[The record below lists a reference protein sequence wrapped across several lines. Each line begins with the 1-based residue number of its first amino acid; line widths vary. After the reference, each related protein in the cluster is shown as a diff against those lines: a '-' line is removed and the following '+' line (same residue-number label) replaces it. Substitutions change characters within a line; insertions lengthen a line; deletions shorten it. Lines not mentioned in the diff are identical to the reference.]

1 MNRRATHPRD
11 FGKVAVV
18 YGGTSA
24 EREVSLES
32 GKAVYAALQRKGVDA
47 HALDAFG
54 AELLRLLQQG
64 SFDRAFIVLHGR
76 GGEDGVLQGA
86 LDMLGLPYTGSGVLG
101 SALGMDKVRTK
112 QVWQALGLPTPEFAL
127 LQSADDVARALQQIG
142 LPLIVK
148 PAREGSTLGIT
159 QVTTAEALRPAWQA
173 ALSYDTDVVAERYV
187 QGAEYTASLL
197 DGEALPLIRIEA
209 ASGFYDY
216 QAKYVAN
223 DTRYLCPC
231 GLDPQ
236 REREL
241 QQLAVRAF
249 EALGCSGW
257 GRVDFICDAQGQ
269 PWLLEANSVPGM
281 TSHSLVPMAA
291 HAAGMDFDTLVWR
304 ILETSRVTSR
314 TEAGRVA

>member
-1 MNRRATHPRD
+1 MNMHTTHPRD

-24 EREVSLES
+24 EREVSLDS
-32 GKAVYAALQRKGVDA
+32 GKAVYTALRRKGVDA
-47 HALDAFG
+47 HALDAWG
-54 AELLRLLQQG
+54 TDLLRLLQQEG
-64 SFDRAFIVLHGR
+64 FDRVFIVLHGR

-112 QVWQALGLPTPEFAL
+112 QVWQAIGLPTPEFAL
-127 LQSADDVARALQQIG
+127 LQSADDAARALQQIG

-159 QVTTAEALRPAWQA
+159 QVTTPEALHPAWQT

-197 DGEALPLIRIEA
+197 GSEALPLIRIEA

-231 GLDPQ
+231 GLDPR
-236 REREL
+236 RELEL

-249 EALGCSGW
+249 AALGCSGW

-269 PWLLEANSVPGM
+269 PWLLEANTVPGM

-291 HAAGMDFDTLVWR
+291 QAAGMDFDTLVWR
-304 ILETSRVTSR
+304 ILETSLVASR

>member
-1 MNRRATHPRD
+1 MNTRTTNARD

-24 EREVSLES
+24 EREVSLTS
-32 GKAVYAALQRKGVDA
+32 GKAVHEALQRKGVDA

-64 SFDRAFIVLHGR
+64 NFTRVFIVLHGR

-86 LDMLGLPYTGSGVLG
+86 LDLLGLPYTGSGVLG

-112 QVWQALGLPTPEFAL
+112 QVWQAVGLPTPEFVQLQHQDDIAHAL
-127 LQSADDVARALQQIG
+127 KKVE

-159 QVTTAEALRPAWQA
+159 QVTTADAMHAAWQA
-173 ALSYDTDVVAERYV
+173 ALAYDTDVVAERYI
-187 QGAEYTASLL
+187 QGAEYTAALL
-197 DGEALPLIRIEA
+197 DGQPLPLIRIEA
-209 ASGFYDY
+209 ATGFYDY
-216 QAKYVAN
+216 QAKYAAN

-231 GLDPQ
+231 GLDAQ

-241 QQLAVRAF
+241 QQLALRAF
-249 EALGCSGW
+249 EVLGCSGW
-257 GRVDFICDAQGQ
+257 GRVDFITDAQGQ
-269 PWLLEANSVPGM
+269 PWLLEANTVPGM

-291 HAAGMDFDTLVWR
+291 QAAGMDFDTLVWR
-304 ILETSRVTSR
+304 ILETSLAPSGK
-314 TEAGRVA
+314 EASRVA